1 MNISV
6 RLFASLKEKAG
17 TSVISLTVPT
27 GTSVEQ
33 LLSIIQSENME
44 LKGATQGVLVAINQE
59 YASSDTIIIESDEL
73 ALIPPVSG
81 GQT

>member
-1 MNISV
+1 MKISV

-17 TSVISLTVPT
+17 TSVISISVPA

-59 YASSDTIIIESDEL
+59 YASSDTIIMESDEL

>member
-1 MNISV
+1 MKIRV

-17 TSVISLTVPT
+17 TSVISLSVPA

-44 LKGATQGVLVAINQE
+44 LNGATQGVLVAINQE
-59 YASSDTIIIESDEL
+59 YASSDTVIMESDEL

>member
-1 MNISV
+1 MKIRV

-17 TSVISLTVPT
+17 TSVISLSVPA

-44 LKGATQGVLVAINQE
+44 LNGATKGVLVAINQE
-59 YASSDTIIIESDEL
+59 YASSDTIIMESDEL

>member
-1 MNISV
+1 MKIRV

-17 TSVISLTVPT
+17 TSVISLSVPA

-44 LKGATQGVLVAINQE
+44 LNGATQGVLVAINQE
-59 YASSDTIIIESDEL
+59 YASSDTIIMESDEL